1 MNVYE
6 MDGIALRFIRRPVED
21 DFRREYAPLF
31 LAAYNEIYRLICT
44 RFYRAVERETV
55 SLDNDAL
62 TDVRNLAKPMIR
74 LLKVY
79 TGGNTAVSTVNRYDG
94 NKVEVPGYAGQN
106 LQFLYQY
113 MPPMLINP
121 HPAFLIEPEKE
132 DDTNVPVIPEA
143 YHLALPLYAAHTWM
157 HAEEKF
163 SESNFYYERAMAVAG
178 ELSAVSGYSSM
189 DAGKTPLHVDWMM

>member
-6 MDGIALRFIRRPVED
+6 MDGMSLRFIRRPVED

-44 RFYRAVERETV
+44 RFYQGVERETV
-55 SLDNDAL
+55 SLDNEAL
-62 TDVRNLAKPMIR
+62 ADVRSLAKPMIR

-79 TGGNTAVSTVNRYDG
+79 TGGDRAVSNVDRYDSDR
-94 NKVEVPGYAGQN
+94 VRIPGYAGQEVV
-106 LQFLYQY
+106 FLYQY
-113 MPPMLINP
+113 MPPMLQNP
-121 HPAFLIEPEKE
+121 HPAFLIEPENE

-157 HAEEKF
+157 HAQEKF
-163 SESNFYYERAMAVAG
+163 SEANFYYQRAMAVAG
-178 ELSAVSGYSSM
+178 ELSAVSGYGGV
-189 DAGKTPLHVDWMM
+189 DAGKTPLTVDWLM